1 MHELH
6 LGLPDAGGD
15 DHRPVESVKE
25 TVPVRNLLLRP
36 EKLLLLLARAR
47 AQGSGAQR
55 HVLHRGG
62 LGRRRRHRPPG
73 SE

>member
-1 MHELH
+1 MCDLH

-25 TVPVRNLLLRP
+25 AVPIRNLLLRP
-36 EKLLLLLARAR
+36 EKLPLVPARAS

-55 HVLHRGG
+55 YVLYRGG

-73 SE
+73 SG